1 MSPSCKL
8 CSSTYLPTF
17 LSSIFKL
24 SLSDNCLQAGSPF
37 FDYPKIVEATALQ
50 RFSCRLLNRWS
61 FMCQLFLD
69 LLYQKIVNNASP
81 ASRLPLLDIICCAQ
95 VWAEPR
101 SLGRAYEIIY
111 RDAIAIHAAKA
122 RRAANRTHTSVSSR
136 SATRPCTD
144 SRSIGPPRCG
154 LACSRI
160 ARDLNKKVVSSCR
173 GVLGSW
179 QGSCGKGVVGSCW
192 A

>member
-1 MSPSCKL
+1 ML

-81 ASRLPLLDIICCAQ
+81 ASRLPLSNIICCAQ
-95 VWAEPR
+95 VWAEHMGTSPHR
-101 SLGRAYEIIY
+101 V
-111 RDAIAIHAAKA
+111 AIAIHAAKA
-122 RRAANRTHTSVSSR
+122 RRAAKRTHTSVSSR
-136 SATRPCTD
+136 SATRPWTE

-160 ARDLNKKVVSSCR
+160 ARELSKRVVDWCR
-173 GVLGSW
+173 GVVGSW
-179 QGSCGKGVVGSCW
+179 QGSCGKGVLGSCW